1 MFPFFLLVTTGY
13 IVDTCGYLVVTSGY
27 LIDASGYFWLLF
39 VTSCYFWFLIL
50 LTTIKELPGANNFC
64 GVSFTLKFQKEVLH
78 VLSFE
83 LLWKKTF
90 RNVIKGTDP
99 GI

>member
-13 IVDTCGYLVVTSGY
+13 IVDTSGYLVVTSGY
-27 LIDASGYFWLLF
+27 LIDAS
-39 VTSCYFWFLIL
+39 CYFWFLVL
-50 LTTIKELPGANNFC
+50 VTTIKELPGANNFC
-64 GVSFTLKFQKEVLH
+64 GVSFTLKFQKGVLH